1 MGVWTEPCQCLTYA
15 LFSDHKQQFVAEQI
29 KNYSIV
35 PDENSDW
42 ELEYSDFKLNLEQMV

>member
-1 MGVWTEPCQCLTYA
+1 MGVWTKPCQCLTYA

-35 PDENSDW
+35 TFIAAILD
-42 ELEYSDFKLNLEQMV
+42 